1 MILMCPYD
9 QEIEQIKKQIIS
21 KYHPD
26 DIILFG
32 SCARGR
38 VSRNSDIDICLILNT
53 VDKRQIT
60 RDILTGIEYDVDL
73 EVVVY
78 TPQEWQRDKGDKA
91 TFAGIINRT
100 GVSLI
105 G

>member
-1 MILMCPYD
+1 MCPYE
-9 QEIEQIKKQIIS
+9 QEIEKIKEQIIN
-21 KYHPD
+21 KYNPD

-32 SCARGR
+32 SCAKGR
-38 VSRNSDIDICLILNT
+38 VSRNSDIDICLILDT
-53 VDKRQIT
+53 VNKRQMVT
-60 RDILTGIEYDVDL
+60 DILTEIEYDADL

-78 TPQEWQRDKGDKA
+78 TPREWQEYKGDKA